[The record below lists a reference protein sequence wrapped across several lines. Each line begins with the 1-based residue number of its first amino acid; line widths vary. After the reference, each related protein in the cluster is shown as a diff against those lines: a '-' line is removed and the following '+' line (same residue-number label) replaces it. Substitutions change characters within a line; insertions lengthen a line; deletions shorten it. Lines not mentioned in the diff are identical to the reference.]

1 MCIRD
6 SNAAAALT
14 KCAGREADA
23 AAQYDSAAPLIER
36 TLLAGGAARADAG
49 VAHVQFLVCWATA
62 LRAAGQPQRAR
73 HVFRQALDSV
83 MAQRLG
89 VQCVSR
95 ARLALRA
102 SSARDQRSRRP
113 APSRRRYAAPTLA
126 ALVSVLEELGE
137 SARADEIRAHFTA
150 ALGRD
155 LDDEPAPRLSLI
167 HI

>member
-1 MCIRD
+1 MREKTLGLQHPLVAA
-6 SNAAAALT
+6 SALNAAAALT

-83 MAQRLG
+83 MA
-89 VQCVSR
+89 
-95 ARLALRA
+95 
-102 SSARDQRSRRP
+102 
-113 APSRRRYAAPTLA
+113 
-126 ALVSVLEELGE
+126 
-137 SARADEIRAHFTA
+137 
-150 ALGRD
+150 
-155 LDDEPAPRLSLI
+155 
-167 HI
+167 